1 MLPFQAPPAAAPSPS
16 FMELVQEYVLSQGVN
31 VIWALATLV
40 IGWWVARLAGRL
52 VRRLFARRHLD
63 DTLVGFFANLAY
75 ITVLTLVVI
84 SALERLGIRTTSFV
98 AVLGAAGLAIGFA
111 LQGSLSN
118 FAAGVLLIF
127 FRPFRA
133 GDQVDVAGTNAVVVE
148 VQIFSTVLR
157 TPDNKLVIV
166 PNSTITGTTIV
177 NYSAHPTRRVDLV
190 FGIGYG
196 DDLRRAKEVLLQAAA
211 DDPRVLKEPP
221 PIVAVAALA
230 ESSVNLVCRAWVRTP
245 DYLDVSGDL
254 LERVKIEFDAH
265 GISIPFPQR
274 DVHLH
279 QVA

>member
-166 PNSTITGTTIV
+166 PNSTITGATIV

>member
-1 MLPFQAPPAAAPSPS
+1 MLPFQDSPAAVPSPT
-16 FMELVQEYVLSQGVN
+16 FMERVQEYVLSQGVN
-31 VIWALATLV
+31 VIWGLATLV
-40 IGWWVARLAGRL
+40 VGWWVARLAGRL

-63 DTLVGFFANLAY
+63 DTLVGFFSNLAY

-118 FAAGVLLIF
+118 FAAGVMLIF

-148 VQIFSTVLR
+148 LQIFSTVLR
-157 TPDNKLVIV
+157 TLDNKVVIV
-166 PNSTITGTTIV
+166 PNSAITGGTIV
-177 NYSAHPTRRVDLV
+177 NYSAHPTRRIDLV

-196 DDLRRAKEVLLQAAA
+196 DDLRHAKQVLLQVATA
-211 DDPRVLKEPP
+211 DPRILKEPAP
-221 PIVAVAALA
+221 AVSVAALA
-230 ESSVNLVCRAWVRTP
+230 ESSVNLACRAWVKTP

-254 LERVKIEFDAH
+254 LERVKLEFDAQ
-265 GISIPFPQR
+265 GITIPFPQR